1 MKFNQIKKPIL
12 GLILG
17 LSISYCA
24 SSDKK
29 AEDPLKNTKKLVIE
43 GHSSLYYQGA
53 LPVKGTSIKFIPPME
68 EASITVLG
76 RRYDFA
82 AEQFSKSMIK
92 ASESVVVVK
101 NGTKMSWKTAGNI
114 NDKGEQVQKYLSEN
128 ATKPGLFIMYASV
141 AESYGIIGS
150 SFDRGKQS
158 HEAVIAKSAEI
169 RKEWDEWAEMQLN
182 REMPK
187 DTSPSAKKR
196 FQKYQENFQKDFES
210 TVYGYIDLD
219 EALKNSWNESYEDF
233 RKGGFL
239 SRTSEINEIRSAV
252 SESIF
257 GSWKETIFQYGKDTK
272 EELGKAKGEI
282 EAIADKDEGIP
293 TALLKSFSR
302 ATKAILY
309 DSIIKPISK
318 FALLSVGYVTWN
330 GLIYPVALG
339 TNAAGTTMYG
349 LVETITLT
357 GKGVVYLTAPSIELV
372 LGSIINSTE
381 VVVHESVQS
390 LDKGAKV
397 TSAMSRKSSAYSVKS
412 AAFVTESSGK
422 YILAPMSYVGVTAGQ
437 TVLGGGLAVTGTVAG
452 GAVAGASG
460 TTEVVTYASTKATS
474 ATVGVVGSAASFGV
488 GTFYGVYQV
497 GKAIGVPSGV
507 AVGTGIVLSYEFMA
521 QISAHSILAAA
532 DCTYLVLSLEGG
544 KWVVYGVKDN
554 SKKAAR
560 LLSGAVVD
568 LDQVRK
574 EGGTIVK
581 VPMEPGEVEKIL
593 GKKKKK

>member
-1 MKFNQIKKPIL
+1 MGRDATQSRDAKGYF
-12 GLILG
+12 
-17 LSISYCA
+17 SIR
-24 SSDKK
+24 
-29 AEDPLKNTKKLVIE
+29 TKKI
-43 GHSSLYYQGA
+43 Q
-53 LPVKGTSIKFIPPME
+53 TIP
-68 EASITVLG
+68 
-76 RRYDFA
+76 R
-82 AEQFSKSMIK
+82 
-92 ASESVVVVK
+92 
-101 NGTKMSWKTAGNI
+101 
-114 NDKGEQVQKYLSEN
+114 
-128 ATKPGLFIMYASV
+128 
-141 AESYGIIGS
+141 
-150 SFDRGKQS
+150 
-158 HEAVIAKSAEI
+158 
-169 RKEWDEWAEMQLN
+169 
-182 REMPK
+182 
-187 DTSPSAKKR
+187 
-196 FQKYQENFQKDFES
+196 NFQKDFES

-219 EALKNSWNESYEDF
+219 EALKTSWNESYEDF

-239 SRTSEINEIRSAV
+239 SRTSEINEFRSAV
-252 SESIF
+252 SETIF

-272 EELGKAKGEI
+272 EELGRAKGEI

-309 DSIIKPISK
+309 DSIIKPIGK
-318 FALLSVGYVTWN
+318 VALLSVGYVTWN

-339 TNAAGTTMYG
+339 ANAAGTTMYG

-381 VVVHESVQS
+381 VIVHESVQS
-390 LDKGAKV
+390 LDKGAKI

-412 AAFVTESSGK
+412 ASFVTESSGK

-452 GAVAGASG
+452 GTVATASA
-460 TTEVVTYASTKATS
+460 TSEVVTYASSQATS
-474 ATVGVVGSAASFGV
+474 ATVGVVGSTASFGTGV
-488 GTFYGVYQV
+488 AYGVYQV
-497 GKAIGVPSGV
+497 GKAVGVPSGV

-521 QISAHSILAAA
+521 QISAHSILAVA

-554 SKKAAR
+554 SKKASR

-568 LDQVRK
+568 LDQIRK
-574 EGGTIVK
+574 EGGTVVK

>member
-1 MKFNQIKKPIL
+1 MNFYRVYQYSKQIL
-12 GLILG
+12 LFAFLVSCSG
-17 LSISYCA
+17 
-24 SSDKK
+24 SDKR

-68 EASITVLG
+68 EATISILG
-76 RRYDFA
+76 KRYDFA

-92 ASESVVVVK
+92 ASESVVIVK
-101 NGTKMSWKTAGNI
+101 EGSKMSWKTAGNI
-114 NDKGEQVQKYLSEN
+114 NAKGEAVRQYLSEN

-141 AESYGIIGS
+141 AESYGLIGS

-158 HEAVIAKSAEI
+158 HQAVIDKSVEI
-169 RKEWDEWAEMQLN
+169 RKEWDEWADMQLN

-187 DTSPSAKKR
+187 DNSPSAKKR

-219 EALKNSWNESYEDF
+219 DALKSSWNESYEDF
-233 RKGGFL
+233 RKGGFF
-239 SRTSEINEIRSAV
+239 SRNTEINDIRSSV

-257 GSWKETIFQYGKDTK
+257 GSWKETIFQYGKDTN
-272 EELGKAKGEI
+272 EELKKAKGEI
-282 EAIADKDEGIP
+282 EAIADKDEGVP

-302 ATKAILY
+302 AAKAILY
-309 DSIIKPISK
+309 DSIIKPVGK
-318 FALLSVGYVTWN
+318 MALLSVGYVTWN

-339 TNAAGTTMYG
+339 ANAAGTTMYG

-381 VVVHESVQS
+381 VVLHESIQS
-390 LDKGAKV
+390 MDKSAKI

-422 YILAPMSYVGVTAGQ
+422 YILAPMSYVGVTTGQ

-452 GAVAGASG
+452 GAIATTSAS
-460 TTEVVTYASTKATS
+460 TEVVTYASTKATS
-474 ATVGVVGSAASFGV
+474 GTVGVVGSAASFGTGV
-488 GTFYGVYQV
+488 GYGVYQV
-497 GKAIGVPSGV
+497 TKAVGVPTGV
-507 AVGTGIVLSYEFMA
+507 GVGTGIVLSYEFMV
-521 QISAHSILAAA
+521 QISAHSILAVS

-554 SKKAAR
+554 SKKASR

-568 LDQVRK
+568 LDQIRK